1 MLALLQCEEIL
12 NYPLFP
18 SAYSL
23 ITWEFCI
30 YIFGYSLGSSTQQ
43 VRLGH
48 CGEDLVPNK
57 LDLDIMSFN
66 SKANMSVAAS

>member
-23 ITWEFCI
+23 ITWEFSI
-30 YIFGYSLGSSTQQ
+30 YIFGYSL
-43 VRLGH
+43 
-48 CGEDLVPNK
+48 GEDLVPNK
-57 LDLDIMSFN
+57 LDLDFMSFN
-66 SKANMSVAAS
+66 SKANMSVVAS